1 MTILGRVLLL
11 INLAAAGAFAF
22 LALLDHSKRLSW
34 THAVHLHDR
43 AIEGLPVEDQQKEL
57 QTLGDVKGANSFFAA
72 VNRAAKK
79 FAKETSDK
87 KEALKSI
94 LDSLAVKYKQLQ
106 AYQKTLKDI
115 KNKEKLADLL
125 EEAAKRWMLAQA
137 LLPLEELR
145 PGAHRELLAA
155 QIADFEGN
163 HFTTPYDKLEQ
174 ELANQIDELLRP
186 QAENPSLKNPEK
198 DQPGKKAKK
207 EAPSAIELDLICVV
221 DQRGGEKKETYHLE
235 DNTPY
240 LLHYRRIVPDQKI
253 VVSFEPKKKGGNAG
267 VNPTAVTVK
276 LANVEGQPQF
286 ELARDGAAFSK
297 KDDSFKGPKVLRG
310 EIGFTANG
318 KQHYVW
324 FAEREDIDY
333 RQSLA
338 YLLFTL
344 AEVMTPEF
352 KPLGVPTEQR
362 VEELVGRKI
371 FLDAYDLQTKAYEQ
385 IAERRKIEA
394 DHDFDFFVEQY
405 HLLVK
410 ERLPYL
416 RDYIERQKLE
426 LQRLKQNK
434 TARDKHME
442 NRKAYYEDLEKQLR
456 EQRKKATAALK
467 KLAQWQDA
475 VFQAQKAGSGVAEEN
490 QRLERKIRKLEQGR

>member
-1 MTILGRVLLL
+1 MTIFGRVLLL

-22 LALLDHSKRLSW
+22 LALLDHSKRLTW

-43 AIEGLPVEDQQKEL
+43 AIEGLPIEDQQKEL

-87 KEALKSI
+87 KEALKTI
-94 LDSLAVKYKQLQ
+94 LESLAVKYTQLQ
-106 AYQKTLKDI
+106 AYQKALKGLT
-115 KNKEKLADLL
+115 NKGQLDLL

-155 QIADFEGN
+155 QIADFEKK
-163 HFTTPYDKLEQ
+163 HFTTPYEKLEQ
-174 ELANQIDELLRP
+174 ELANQIEELLRP
-186 QAENPSLKNPEK
+186 QAENQSLKNPEK
-198 DQPGKKAKK
+198 DTPGKKSK

-221 DQRGGEKKETYHLE
+221 EQRGGEKKETYHLE
-235 DNTPY
+235 DNTPF
-240 LLHYRRIVPDQKI
+240 LLQYRRIVPDQKI
-253 VVSFEPKKKGGNAG
+253 VVSFEPKKKGGNPG

-276 LANVEGQPQF
+276 LANVDGQPQF
-286 ELARDGAAFSK
+286 ELTRDGAAFSK
-297 KDDSFKGPKVLRG
+297 KDDAFKGPKVLRG

-324 FAEREDIDY
+324 FAEREAIDY

-338 YLLFTL
+338 YVLFTL
-344 AEVMTPEF
+344 AEVMTPEG

-394 DHDFDFFVEQY
+394 DHDFDYFVDQY

-416 RDYIERQKLE
+416 RDYIERQKVE

-434 TARDKHME
+434 TTRDKHME
-442 NRKAYYEDLEKQLR
+442 NRKAYYEDVEKQLR
-456 EQRKKATAALK
+456 EERKKATVILK
-467 KLAQWQDA
+467 KLGQWQDA